1 MTSRPDSDDQARTVE
16 LARAALARPN
26 SPFPELPA
34 RFLVVDADLQRLTL
48 IEIGQA
54 VASWPV
60 STAAAGV
67 GGEAG
72 SLRTPPGWHRIH
84 GRIGRGAERGGVFE
98 SRVPTGEVWHGE
110 ARDEDLILTRILT
123 LEGLEEGVNRG
134 PGRDSLER
142 FIYIHGTNH
151 EDALGRAASHGC
163 VRMSNAGVVE
173 LFDRVRV
180 GNPVVVVGGAAA
192 GLPDPYRGGRFH
204 YAGLGGSGMSALA
217 QFQVMKRGRASGSD
231 RSFDKG
237 ERAAARAQLER
248 LGITIYPQDG
258 SGITNAHPPAALVV
272 STAVEEQVP
281 DYAAAR
287 ARDIPI
293 VHRSELLAHFIATH
307 RTIAIAGTSGKSTVV
322 AMIFEILR
330 GAGRDPSVITGGDL
344 VALQREGLWG
354 NAWAGHSDLL
364 VVEADESDG
373 SLVRYQ
379 PAVGVILNLQRD
391 HRELEEVGA
400 MFDTFAARTREV
412 LVVGESLAS
421 RYPRAVVFGSGPAAV
436 VRVGHV
442 ELLRDGSRF
451 EIEGVRFKLPVPGGH
466 NVDNA
471 VAAAAA
477 CGAIGVSLDA
487 MAGPLA
493 SFQGVGR
500 RFQSL
505 GRPGGIEVIDDFAH
519 NPAKIEAAIT
529 TARPRGRRV
538 LAVYQPHGYGPT
550 RFLRD
555 DFVRSFSA
563 ALEPDDRLWMLEIF
577 YAGGT
582 AQRDFSAAGIVAEI
596 AARGRHAEFA
606 PSREWLVER
615 IAAEAREG
623 DVVLVMGARDP
634 SLTDLARRMVAA
646 LGDRHGERA
655 AARPADR
662 G

>member
-1 MTSRPDSDDQARTVE
+1 V
-16 LARAALARPN
+16 
-26 SPFPELPA
+26 
-34 RFLVVDADLQRLTL
+34 
-48 IEIGQA
+48 
-54 VASWPV
+54 
-60 STAAAGV
+60 
-67 GGEAG
+67 
-72 SLRTPPGWHRIH
+72 
-84 GRIGRGAERGGVFE
+84 
-98 SRVPTGEVWHGE
+98 
-110 ARDEDLILTRILT
+110 
-123 LEGLEEGVNRG
+123 
-134 PGRDSLER
+134 
-142 FIYIHGTNH
+142 
-151 EDALGRAASHGC
+151 
-163 VRMSNAGVVE
+163 
-173 LFDRVRV
+173 
-180 GNPVVVVGGAAA
+180 
-192 GLPDPYRGGRFH
+192 
-204 YAGLGGSGMSALA
+204 
-217 QFQVMKRGRASGSD
+217 
-231 RSFDKG
+231 
-237 ERAAARAQLER
+237 
-248 LGITIYPQDG
+248 
-258 SGITNAHPPAALVV
+258 
-272 STAVEEQVP
+272 
-281 DYAAAR
+281 
-287 ARDIPI
+287 
-293 VHRSELLAHFIATH
+293 
-307 RTIAIAGTSGKSTVV
+307 
-322 AMIFEILR
+322 
-330 GAGRDPSVITGGDL
+330 
-344 VALQREGLWG
+344 
-354 NAWAGHSDLL
+354 
-364 VVEADESDG
+364 
-373 SLVRYQ
+373 
-379 PAVGVILNLQRD
+379 
-391 HRELEEVGA
+391 
-400 MFDTFAARTREV
+400 
-412 LVVGESLAS
+412 
-421 RYPRAVVFGSGPAAV
+421 
-436 VRVGHV
+436 
-442 ELLRDGSRF
+442 
-451 EIEGVRFKLPVPGGH
+451 GVRFKLPVPGGH

-563 ALEPDDRLWMLEIF
+563 ALEPDDWLWMLEIF